1 MTCCRATG
9 AMFWFISC
17 FALFPSPLGRAYS
30 TPRLPS
36 SITVFLLATLVEKPA
51 PAKITGYGTVCNK
64 ISKQT
69 AHLFLNNENSKS
81 KVLFF
86 MLYLMGFVCNTTKIP
101 RLNTT
106 FFFSLYTKLMTSTN
120 SLNNFVFY
128 TQWHYNKESW
138 RISFFLVS
146 SKECSDERLSIFW
159 KITYIKN

>member
-1 MTCCRATG
+1 
-9 AMFWFISC
+9 MFWFISC
-17 FALFPSPLGRAYS
+17 FALFPSPLDRAYS

-36 SITVFLLATLVEKPA
+36 SITVFLLTTLVEKPA
-51 PAKITGYGTVCNK
+51 PPKITGYGTVCNK

-69 AHLFLNNENSKS
+69 AHLFLNNENSKN

-101 RLNTT
+101 RLNT
-106 FFFSLYTKLMTSTN
+106 FFFSLTSTN